1 MEDQYENIE
10 NYATLFDSMEEGKMY
25 FMKEELTEVNYRPH
39 LKIEFENCYSSIA
52 KNGGL
57 VAFCKKPKILIMDNA
72 NPLKFNVIVM
82 SQNGS
87 YLKLIRYDEKNKNL
101 ILFGFNYEE
110 KLYGIHDD
118 GSIIKFDYEN
128 GKFEDKVSGDKFK
141 NEKIIIGKLF
151 EKGFIS
157 QTVLYNIYYT
167 KDIKNPYPY
176 LFLYILFL
184 YIFHFHLM

>member
-87 YLKLIRYDEKNKNL
+87 YLKLIPYDEKNKNSFIGFVTPIYFKGKKIYGNGFL
-101 ILFGFNYEE
+101 I
-110 KLYGIHDD
+110 
-118 GSIIKFDYEN
+118 S
-128 GKFEDKVSGDKFK
+128 
-141 NEKIIIGKLF
+141 
-151 EKGFIS
+151 FI
-157 QTVLYNIYYT
+157 T
-167 KDIKNPYPY
+167 
-176 LFLYILFL
+176 
-184 YIFHFHLM
+184 